1 MRDLWNSSSGSGSF
15 ASLLLF
21 EVFVAVIGRTTG
33 AFAFGCFEPGD
44 GLGDIF
50 LVYIYDFAADVM
62 VSSLSNVLFLKLLVR
77 SSRTSNL
84 DRPPENLS

>member
-1 MRDLWNSSSGSGSF
+1 MRDWWNSSSGTGSF
-15 ASLLLF
+15 SSLPPF

-33 AFAFGCFEPGD
+33 AFGYFERGD